1 MVGRRRRPGKQSC
14 VRFADP
20 PLSKEDPEWKELGEQ
35 VPANHLARTMVR
47 GIERLDLSSLR
58 ESYSASGSLPHRP
71 DLMLAIVL
79 IELQQ
84 GHRSPAQWCRH
95 ARENLVLRWAGQ
107 GIRPSRSVWYEF
119 RERVGPLLDAWNQQ
133 VLQGAVAAGQ
143 TTADRA
149 AADGTSIEANAS
161 RHRLVNQERLQ
172 KRRDELATVGRADAQ
187 NQAPSHVPA
196 WMAKTPPTRRL
207 QEERYVRAAEHLL
220 RLLAMNQ
227 QRSPHERRPS
237 EKVVVSVSDPQAAL
251 GLDKVKVFRP
261 LYNAQLL
268 CDLDSPLILGYEV
281 FAQSTDAATLGPML
295 ERTAWLTGVRLREV
309 LGDAGYVTGGEL
321 AACQAAA
328 ATLFGPWKENDLPTS
343 AAAKPAKLFPKDEFQ
358 WLPQEQAYCCPQ
370 GHKLSYVGRE
380 QRHRSGERVETLFRY
395 RCAPQLCRACPLV
408 TRCTTSLAN
417 GRMLRRSEHEE
428 LIDQHRARMQT
439 PAAKE
444 LYKLRRQTVELG
456 FADLKEHRGLRRFS
470 RRGLAA
476 VRSEL
481 GLAVLAHNLR
491 YLVPP

>member
-1 MVGRRRRPGKQSC
+1 MVGRRRRPGKQPR
-14 VRFADP
+14 VRFAEP
-20 PLSKEDPEWKELGEQ
+20 PLSQEDAEWRELDEQ
-35 VPANHLARTMVR
+35 IPTNHPARTMVR
-47 GIERLDLSSLR
+47 GIEHLDLAPLR
-58 ESYSASGSLPHRP
+58 DSYTASGSPPYRP
-71 DLMLAIVL
+71 ELMLAIVL

-84 GHRSPAQWCRH
+84 GHRSPARWCRQ

-133 VLQGAVAAGQ
+133 VLHGAVAAGQ
-143 TTADRA
+143 TTAYRA
-149 AADGTSIEANAS
+149 AVDGTSVEANAS
-161 RHRLVNQERLQ
+161 RQRLVNQERLE
-172 KRRDELATVGRADAQ
+172 KRQGELAAARRADAQ
-187 NQAPSHVPA
+187 NQAPGHVPA

-207 QEERYVRAAEHLL
+207 QEERYACAAEHLL
-220 RLLAMNQ
+220 RLLAVNQ

-237 EKVVVSVSDPQAAL
+237 EKVVVSVSDPEAAL

-295 ERTAWLTGVRLREV
+295 ARTAWLTGVRLREV

-328 ATLFGPWKENDLPTS
+328 VTLFGPWKENDLPTS
-343 AAAKPAKLFPKDEFQ
+343 PAAKSVKLFSKDEFQ
-358 WLPQEQAYCCPQ
+358 WLPEEQTYRCPQ

-380 QRHRSGERVETLFRY
+380 QRRRSGERMETLFRY

-456 FADLKEHRGLRRFS
+456 FADLKEHRRLRRFS
-470 RRGLAA
+470 RRGLTS

-481 GLAVLAHNLR
+481 ALAVLAHNLR
-491 YLVPP
+491 CLVPP